1 MLDNDQTYV
10 DDPVKVYLAE
20 VDKVPP
26 LTRAEEILCI
36 QHIRA
41 GDQEAES
48 AGTRL
53 VEANLHLV
61 VTIAERYRKNDM
73 HILDLIQNGRKA

>member
-1 MLDNDQTYV
+1 MGGNLLDDEQV
-10 DDPVKVYLAE
+10 SIDDPVKVYLAE

-36 QHIRA
+36 QRIRA

-48 AGTRL
+48 SGARL
-53 VEANLHLV
+53 FGSES
-61 VTIAERYRKNDM
+61 TFSSGDC
-73 HILDLIQNGRKA
+73 